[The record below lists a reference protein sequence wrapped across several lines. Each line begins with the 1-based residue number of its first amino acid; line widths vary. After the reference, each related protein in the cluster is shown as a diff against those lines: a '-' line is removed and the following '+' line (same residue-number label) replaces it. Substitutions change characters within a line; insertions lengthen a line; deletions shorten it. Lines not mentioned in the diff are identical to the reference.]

1 MVRPAVALVVC
12 ATILA
17 LATPAAGQG
26 PVATVSATV
35 TLRSTCLIASPG
47 SVGFGIVSFS
57 QQGATPQAVTAPIT
71 LNNCSPQAVT
81 VLARGSQAT
90 GNNVTWSHPASG
102 AGVCTTSNTGS
113 IGGGIG
119 SGNGLVIGGGATGPN
134 VFIQGVRDATG
145 TEKQL
150 TLTDQTFKTIPAGAT
165 EPVTL
170 TFVPPCAGS
179 GGGGQV
185 MTFQFVFTATTAP

>member
-1 MVRPAVALVVC
+1 MARLAVALFVC
-12 ATILA
+12 AAILA

-57 QQGATPQAVTAPIT
+57 QQGAAPQPATAQVTVT
-71 LNNCSPQAVT
+71 NCSPQAVT

-90 GNNVTWSHPASG
+90 GGGVTWNHPAPG
-102 AGVCTTSNTGS
+102 AGVCSTSGSGSLNGGIGNGNAGS
-113 IGGGIG
+113 IGGGG
-119 SGNGLVIGGGATGPN
+119 SGPST
-134 VFIQGVRDATG
+134 FIQGVRDAAG
-145 TEKQL
+145 AEKQF
-150 TLTDQTFKTIPAGAT
+150 TLSDQPFKSIQAGAA

-185 MTFQFVFTATTAP
+185 MTFQYVFTATAAP